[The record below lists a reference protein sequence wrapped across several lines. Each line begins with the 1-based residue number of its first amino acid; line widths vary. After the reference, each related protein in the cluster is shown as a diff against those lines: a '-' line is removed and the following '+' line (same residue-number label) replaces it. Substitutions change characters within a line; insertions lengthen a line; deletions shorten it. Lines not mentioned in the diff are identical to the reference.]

1 METFIPTLLKLCY
14 TIAVVFVLA
23 RFLYYPGKGKN
34 EYLFTYILLA
44 AIISELC
51 ILISRVDM
59 SFGFALG
66 IFAIFSLIRYRTA
79 PISPREMTYIFLSVG
94 IAAKNHLAPM
104 DMEFYKILVTD
115 GVILMLAAIAEYSLF
130 RDKNASKILVYDRL
144 DLIHPDKRKALIDDL
159 NERFGISE
167 VKKVKVGRIDAQKNT
182 ARLQVIFKDI
192 DDSNFEEE

>member
-1 METFIPTLLKLCY
+1 MEIFLPTFLKFCY
-14 TIAVVFVLA
+14 TIAVVFILA
-23 RFLYYPGKGKN
+23 RFLYYPGKGQR
-34 EYLFTYILLA
+34 EYLFTLILLS

-104 DMEFYKILVTD
+104 DMEFYKFLVTD
-115 GVILMLAAIAEYSLF
+115 GVILLLAGVAEHFLF
-130 RDKNASKILVYDRL
+130 REKYVTKSLIYDKLE
-144 DLIHPDKRKALIDDL
+144 LIHPERREDL
-159 NERFGISE
+159 LSDLKQRFSITGVRN
-167 VKKVKVGRIDAQKNT
+167 VKTGEINVPKGSVKMLVEFMDPT
-182 ARLQVIFKDI
+182 
-192 DDSNFEEE
+192 DSNL